1 MSEDWKRPATIA
13 WLTGYIEGLPAYCTT
28 EKYRLGM
35 ALELLQA
42 TCSCGDPTI
51 LGAIH
56 SDTRPCSLPTVY
68 MPLTEHQIDEI
79 GVKFA
84 DLGGDIGCKDW
95 NKFAKAIE
103 RAHGIGGINEV

>member
-13 WLTGYIEGLPAYCTT
+13 WLTGYIEGLPGYCTT

-51 LGAIH
+51 LGVIH
-56 SDTRPCSLPTVY
+56 SDTRPCWLPTAHL
-68 MPLTEHQIDEI
+68 PLTDEQIKQLAKLPETDLE
-79 GVKFA
+79 FA
-84 DLGGDIGCKDW
+84 R
-95 NKFAKAIE
+95 AIE
-103 RAHGIGGINEV
+103 RAHGIGEIHEV